1 MPFYDTFYA
10 SPRLPPPLPPPPP
23 AHITGVGGQSL
34 HYPHLVPPTYA
45 GDCPHTCTH
54 HPRKRSQH
62 RSRGPRNP
70 PFIGLLRWLR
80 DLFSCLCCGAY
91 SEQYHY
97 DHRTDE
103 NPWMMS
109 PLEQRLA
116 YLQRAKDMRCG
127 HFSPRFLAETRAAR
141 KNSRLNLDALVKDTD
156 NGILST
162 QSLESL
168 ELELLEKSL
177 KKRRR
182 HAPLHTNWSTSQPIL
197 HYRSNAH
204 NSAPSVQRHKER
216 SKSTP
221 SLSAE
226 Q

>member
-1 MPFYDTFYA
+1 MPFYDTFYT
-10 SPRLPPPLPPPPP
+10 SPQPPPPPPPP
-23 AHITGVGGQSL
+23 ARITGMGGQPL
-34 HYPHLVPPTYA
+34 HYPHSVPPTYA

-54 HPRKRSQH
+54 HSRKRRQQRH
-62 RSRGPRNP
+62 RGPRHL
-70 PFIGLLRWLR
+70 PFTGIFLWLR

-91 SEQYHY
+91 SEEYHY
-97 DHRTDE
+97 THETDE
-103 NPWMMS
+103 RPWVMS

-116 YLQRAKDMRCG
+116 YLQRARDMRCG

-141 KNSRLNLDALVKDTD
+141 KKSRLNLDALVKDTD

-177 KKRRR
+177 KKRKR
-182 HAPLHTNWSTSQPIL
+182 HAHLHTSWSTSQPIL
-197 HYRSNAH
+197 FYESNAH
-204 NSAPSVQRHKER
+204 NSVAPVQRHKER

-221 SLSAE
+221 SLPAE

>member
-1 MPFYDTFYA
+1 MPFYDTFYT
-10 SPRLPPPLPPPPP
+10 SPQQLPPLPPPTT
-23 AHITGVGGQSL
+23 HITGVGGRPL
-34 HYPHLVPPTYA
+34 HYPHPTLPTYA
-45 GDCPHTCTH
+45 GDCPHMCTH
-54 HPRKRSQH
+54 HPRKSRQH
-62 RSRGPRNP
+62 RHHDSRNSS
-70 PFIGLLRWLR
+70 FTGLLRWLR
-80 DLFSCLCCGAY
+80 ELFSCLCCGAC

-97 DHRTDE
+97 AHRTDE
-103 NPWMMS
+103 SPWVVS

-116 YLQRAKDMRCG
+116 YLQRARDMRCG

-182 HAPLHTNWSTSQPIL
+182 HAPLNTNWSTSQPIL
-197 HYRSNAH
+197 YYGSNAH
-204 NSAPSVQRHKER
+204 NSVPPVQRHKER